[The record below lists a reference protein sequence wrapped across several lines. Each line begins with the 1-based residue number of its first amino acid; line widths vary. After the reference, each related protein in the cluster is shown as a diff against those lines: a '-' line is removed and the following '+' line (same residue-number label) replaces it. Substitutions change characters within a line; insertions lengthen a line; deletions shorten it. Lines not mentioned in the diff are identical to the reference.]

1 MNLHPTALIDPAAR
15 LGADVTVGPYAVIG
29 PDVELGAGCAI
40 GPHAVLHPY
49 TTLGPGCQV
58 HAHAVLGGLPQ
69 DLAFKDSIS
78 YVRIG
83 AGCVLREGVTV
94 HRGTQPGTVTEV
106 GDGCFLMAHSHVGHN
121 VRLGRRVILANG
133 VLLGGYV
140 EVGDGAFL
148 SGNVMVHQFC
158 RIGRLAMMGGGC
170 GVSKDVPPF
179 CLLHPVAFNRV
190 SGLNTVGMR
199 RAGLTPAQRLEIRR
213 AFRWLAGSEL
223 TTSRAVARIRAE
235 FSEGPALEMA
245 DFVAASRRG
254 ICRLVDSEESNA
266 AVGDGV

>member
-29 PDVELGAGCAI
+29 PDVELGAGCVI

-58 HAHAVLGGLPQ
+58 HAHAILGGLPQ
-69 DLAFKDSIS
+69 DLAFKECVS

-83 AGCVLREGVTV
+83 AGCVFREGVTV
-94 HRGTQPGTVTEV
+94 HRGTQPDSVTEI
-106 GDGCFLMAHSHVGHN
+106 GDGCFLMANSHVGHN
-121 VRLGRRVILANG
+121 VRLGKRVILANG

-148 SGNVMVHQFC
+148 SGNVLVHQFC
-158 RIGRLAMMGGGC
+158 RIGRLVMMGGGS
-170 GVSKDVPPF
+170 GVGKDVPPF
-179 CLLHPVAFNRV
+179 CLIRPLAMNRI
-190 SGLNTVGMR
+190 SGLNTVGLR

-213 AFRWLAGSEL
+213 AFRLLAASDL
-223 TTSRAVARIRAE
+223 TTTRAVARIRAE

-245 DFVAASRRG
+245 DFVASARRG
-254 ICRLVDSEESNA
+254 ICRVVDADESNA
-266 AVGDGV
+266 AAGDGV